1 MKTKVYKLDI
11 KKLTNVPISL
21 NNLKTKFGD
30 LDVAKLKTVAADL
43 KKISDV
49 VDYELVKTKNS
60 TH

>member
-11 KKLTNVPISL
+11 KKLTNVPINL
-21 NNLKTKFGD
+21 NNLKTKFED

>member
-1 MKTKVYKLDI
+1 MKTKADKLDI

-21 NNLKTKFGD
+21 NNLKTKLGD

-43 KKISDV
+43 KTISDV
-49 VDYELVKTKNS
+49 VDYELVKIKNS

>member
-21 NNLKTKFGD
+21 NNLKTKFED

-49 VDYELVKTKNS
+49 VDYELVKPKNS